1 MKFDM
6 GQAWN
11 DAVSLLRAN
20 GQVVTVVAGVFFFL
34 PNVALMMML
43 PGVTEEAESR
53 VAGGADPEAAL
64 QALGALYGQIWWQI
78 LLVSLITAIGMLG
91 LLALLTDRGRPT
103 VGEAL
108 KSGLV
113 YLLPYIGSQL
123 LMTFIILVT
132 ALALALIAQVAGAAV
147 GALLGVVAAV
157 AMIYIYVKFSLTV
170 PVIVIEKVANPV
182 RALGRSWALTKG
194 HSIRLFV
201 FYLLLFIALVV
212 IALVTGLIAGLLGAL
227 TSPVLV
233 SSLFNAAVNAI
244 AIVVYLAVVAA
255 IHRQL
260 SGGTGETRGEPFE

>member
-20 GQVVTVVAGVFFFL
+20 GQVVTIIAGVFFFL

-64 QALGALYGQIWWQI
+64 QAIGALYGQIWWQI

-91 LLALLTDRGRPT
+91 MLALLTDRGRPT

-123 LMTFIILVT
+123 VVTFLIVLMALV
-132 ALALALIAQVAGAAV
+132 LALIAGVAGTAA
-147 GALLGVVAAV
+147 GALLGIAAVVAA
-157 AMIYIYVKFSLTV
+157 IYIYVKFSLTV
-170 PVIVIEKVANPV
+170 PVIVVDKVANPV

-194 HSIRLFV
+194 NSIRLFV
-201 FYLLLFIALVV
+201 FYLLLFVALVV
-212 IALVTGLIAGLLGAL
+212 IALVIGLVAGILGAL

-233 SSLFNAAVNAI
+233 SSLFNAAINAI
-244 AIVVYLAVVAA
+244 AIVVFVAVIAA

-260 SGGTGETRGEPFE
+260 SGGPAETPGETFE